1 MNKRILLALLH
12 REIGSKLV
20 RAVLGAFRSTND
32 LNPEEVMSYLEPHL
46 SPNALARLND
56 LVNQD
61 ETMRLLQKKLDLAG
75 VTVITMHDRL
85 YPPSLLALGS
95 PPPLL
100 YVKGD
105 LDKVQLPGIGI
116 CGSRKASQKGLKSAE
131 KFGQMAA
138 SEGIPEISG
147 YAQGVDA
154 RAHLGAL
161 KEGGMTV
168 AVIAE
173 GILRFRHKKVFSQ
186 IPNLGSQMVVLSE
199 FHAERPWHVST
210 AMQRN
215 KTICG
220 LSSALVVVE
229 ANESGGTLD
238 AGMKCL
244 KQEKPLLVI
253 DYSTASEMPPGN
265 LRLIDSGGISVGS
278 SNDLKMHI
286 KAAMSKYRTSSAT
299 VGHQSRLLV

>member
-1 MNKRILLALLH
+1 MTNSKCLLAFLHQEIGINHIRAILEAFKADDFEPQEVISVLKPRLSPDTLAKLNDLISQHDTLALL
-12 REIGSKLV
+12 
-20 RAVLGAFRSTND
+20 
-32 LNPEEVMSYLEPHL
+32 
-46 SPNALARLND
+46 
-56 LVNQD
+56 
-61 ETMRLLQKKLDLAG
+61 QKRLDLEG
-75 VTVITMHDRL
+75 VTVITMHDRI

-105 LDKVQLPGIGI
+105 LYKVGLPGIGI
-116 CGSRKASQKGLKSAE
+116 CGSRKASQKGLENAE

-138 SEGIPEISG
+138 SQGIPEISG

-154 RAHLGAL
+154 KAHLGAL
-161 KEGGMTV
+161 KEGGMTI

-173 GILRFRHKKVFSQ
+173 GILRFRHKKVFSE
-186 IPNLGSQMVVLSE
+186 IPDLESQMVVLSE
-199 FHAERPWHVST
+199 FHPDRPRHVST

-220 LSSALVVVE
+220 LSNALVVVE
-229 ANESGGTLD
+229 ANETGGTFD

-244 KQEKPLLVI
+244 QQKKPLLVI
-253 DYSTASEMPPGN
+253 DYSTASEMPSGN
-265 LRLIDSGGISVGS
+265 LRLIDSGGIPVRSAK
-278 SNDLKMHI
+278 DLKKQI
-286 KAAMSKYRTSSAT
+286 NAAMSQYQTTSTS